1 MLLIVTRPLA
11 TTLFLFSI
19 ILGGVLIRTTPAH
32 AGTRVQ
38 PANLTYLGH
47 FKVPD
52 SNGTCSDTPNA
63 RALGLT
69 YDPAGNSGAGSF
81 FIAGRQH
88 DDCIA
93 EITKPAVGGTASFL
107 QPYTH
112 VLNGTKDTIDDCS
125 NGCFIGGNMLYGG
138 NLYVSAFSFYDAEG
152 NQPLA
157 IWKRSRT
164 LSSLTGFTGPSAV
177 VSGQQGFTNAWMQE
191 VPAALKASLGE
202 AVIGGACWSIISRTS
217 LGPALYSFNPNSL
230 GAAIPLVHYPDGH
243 QTLNAWGATGSHPEA
258 NPTTKIGDM
267 TFITGSDTVLFGG
280 VTGKGEYCY
289 GTSCVDPANP
299 GIQGAH
305 AYPYANYLWAYDV
318 DDLAAA
324 KAGSVQ
330 PYDVLPYAHWEL
342 TDFDT
347 NDEWSITGMA
357 FDSSNNRLY
366 VMASRW
372 PDGTAAPSIH
382 VYQVSGLSTDTT
394 PPAAPTGLGVE

>member
-1 MLLIVTRPLA
+1 MVGLVPDVPA
-11 TTLFLFSI
+11 QA
-19 ILGGVLIRTTPAH
+19 GV
-32 AGTRVQ
+32 RVQ
-38 PANLTYLGH
+38 SSNLTYLGH
-47 FKVPD
+47 FKIPD
-52 SNGTCSDTPNA
+52 VNGTCSDTPNA

-69 YDPAGNSGAGSF
+69 YDPAGNSGTGSF
-81 FIAGRQH
+81 FIAGRQS

-93 EITKPAVGGTASFL
+93 EVNKPAVGGTASFL
-107 QPYTH
+107 QPYAH
-112 VLNGTKDTIDDCS
+112 VLNGTKDTIDDCY

-138 NLYVSAFSFYDAEG
+138 SLYVSAFSYYDAEG

-191 VPAALKASLGE
+191 VPAGLKASLGE
-202 AVIGGACWSIISRTS
+202 AVVGGACWSIISRTS

-230 GAAIPLVHYPDGH
+230 GTATPLVHYPADH
-243 QTLNAWGATGSHPEA
+243 QTLNVWGASGSHPEA

-267 TFITGSDTVLFGG
+267 TFIEGSDTVLFGG

-289 GTSCVDPANP
+289 GTGCYDPAAP

-305 AYPYANYLWAYDV
+305 AYPYVNYLWAYDV
-318 DDLAAA
+318 DDLVAA

-347 NDEWSITGMA
+347 SDEWSVTGMA
-357 FDSSNNRLY
+357 FDSSDNRLY

-372 PDGTAAPSIH
+372 PDGTAAPAIH
-382 VYQVSGLSTDTT
+382 VYQVTGLTSDTT
-394 PPAAPTGLGVE
+394 PPAAPTGLVVE